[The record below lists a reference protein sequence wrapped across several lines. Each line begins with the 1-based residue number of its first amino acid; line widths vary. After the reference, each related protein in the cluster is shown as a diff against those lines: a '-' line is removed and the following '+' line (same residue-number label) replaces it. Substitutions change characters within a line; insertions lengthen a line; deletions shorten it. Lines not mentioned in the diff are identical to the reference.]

1 MRSHDSGTVAT
12 RHSAISNDDF
22 ARFNYVA
29 IFFHWTIAGLI
40 LANILIGWQFSAVHG
55 PLRQAVL
62 QLHKSIGISVLLLSM
77 LRVLWRRLS
86 TLPPFPTTMR
96 AWEKIGAKFVERW
109 LYFVMFAMPLTGWA
123 IVSSSGSRIPTMLFG
138 IVHWPDIPVLGTL
151 PPETQLAA
159 YSVFVGAHHFVAKM
173 IYVLV
178 GFHVLG
184 ALRHQFIKRDL
195 VLARMIPIL
204 ARRRA
209 TADLRHL

>member
-1 MRSHDSGTVAT
+1 MRSGYSSAVAT
-12 RHSAISNDDF
+12 RRSAMSDGEF
-22 ARFNYVA
+22 VRFNYVA

-55 PLRQAVL
+55 PLRQAAL
-62 QLHKSIGISVLLLSM
+62 QLHKSIGIMVLLLSV
-77 LRVLWRRLS
+77 LRVLWRALT

-96 AWEKIGAKFVERW
+96 AWEKISAKFVERW
-109 LYFVMFAMPLTGWA
+109 LYFIMFAMPLTGWA
-123 IVSSSGSRIPTMLFG
+123 VVSSSGLGIPTMLFG
-138 IVHWPDIPVLGTL
+138 IVHWPDMPALGTL
-151 PPETQLAA
+151 PPEKQLAI
-159 YSVFVGAHHFVAKM
+159 YSVFVGAHRFIAKM

-195 VLARMIPIL
+195 VLARMIPAL
-204 ARRRA
+204 ARHRA